1 MRKEET
7 MENQKAIAIY
17 TRKSKFTGKGES
29 IGNQVEV
36 CKDYVSRVMGPED
49 AQNCIVYEDEGF
61 SGGNLRRPAFKRMME
76 DAHEHKLKAIV
87 VYRLDRISRSVSD
100 FSALV
105 DELGRL
111 GVGFISVR
119 EQFDIDAVMGRA
131 MMYVSSV
138 FSQLERET
146 IAERIRDNMH
156 ELAKTGRWLGGNT
169 PTGYQSKEVSTVTAD
184 GKTRK
189 SYWLTPIEEEAEV
202 VRTIFELFLKTD
214 SLTAVE
220 TELLRRRVKTK
231 QGNDFTRFAIKG
243 ILQNPVYAVADKD
256 VREYFRQKGS
266 EVYFEPED
274 CDGVCGIMA
283 YNRTE
288 QGRNKSSSLLPE
300 DQWIIA
306 LGFHPGLVSGKQ
318 WLQAQ
323 QALER
328 NKEKGY
334 RKPRHNEALLTG
346 LVYCTCGS
354 RMYPKLTKRKTADGE
369 LIYSYICKMKERSK
383 GERCSQ
389 GNINGNALDAMV
401 LEQIKTLAEDH
412 SYFAM
417 QMEKYRRFYTDNQDS
432 RNVQLEKLRQIFA
445 QNEKTIVS
453 LVDSLAMV
461 ESPAARPHIIKRI
474 EDVTAENKALEQQI
488 REQEGVCQANELT
501 MMEFLILQQKLVNF
515 SSAVDTMT
523 VEEKRSAIRS
533 VVRRIVWDGK
543 CAHIFFFGAEE
554 GDVEF
559 PDIETTADE
568 GERTENCSVD
578 DLKVPWGEDSK

>member
-7 MENQKAIAIY
+7 MKNQNAVAIY

-29 IGNQVEV
+29 IGNQVEL
-36 CKDYVSRVMGPED
+36 CKEYICRTMGKEYGED
-49 AQNCIVYEDEGF
+49 CVVYEDEGF
-61 SGGNLRRPAFKRMME
+61 SGGNLKRPAFRQMLE
-76 DAHEHKLKAIV
+76 DARAHKLKAIV
-87 VYRLDRISRSVSD
+87 VYRLDRISRNVSD
-100 FSALV
+100 FSGLIE
-105 DELGRL
+105 ELSRL
-111 GVGFISVR
+111 DVAFVSVR
-119 EQFDIDAVMGRA
+119 EQFDTGAVMGRA
-131 MMYVSSV
+131 MMYITSV

-169 PTGYQSKEVSTVTAD
+169 PTGYQSTEVSTVTVD

-189 SYWLTPIEEEAEV
+189 SYWLTPIEKEAEV
-202 VRTIFELFLKTD
+202 VRMIYDLFLQTD

-220 TELLRRRVKTK
+220 TELLCRRVKTK
-231 QGNDFTRFAIKG
+231 QGKDFTRFAIKG
-243 ILQNPVYAVADKD
+243 ILQNPVYAVADQE
-256 VREYFRQKGS
+256 VREYFRHKGS
-266 EVYFEPED
+266 EVCFEAED
-274 CDGVCGIMA
+274 CDGECGIMA
-283 YNRTE
+283 YNRTD
-288 QGRNKSSSLLPE
+288 QGRAKSSALLPE

-306 LGFHPGLVSGKQ
+306 LGIHPGLVSGKQ
-318 WLQAQ
+318 WLQVQ

-346 LVYCTCGS
+346 LICCTCGS

-389 GNINGNALDAMV
+389 RNINGNVLDAMV
-401 LEQIKTLAEDH
+401 VEQIKALAEDH
-412 SYFAM
+412 SYFAA
-417 QMEKYRRFYTDNQDS
+417 QMEKCRRLYTDNQDNQS
-432 RNVQLEKLRQIFA
+432 AHLEKLQQAYA

-474 EDVTAENKALEQQI
+474 EELTEENRELEQQI

-501 MMEFLILQQKLVNF
+501 MMEFLILQQKLASF
-515 SSAVDTMT
+515 GSAVDTMT
-523 VEEKRSAIRS
+523 VEEKRSAVRS
-533 VVRRIVWDGK
+533 VIRRVVWDGK

-554 GDVEF
+554 GDAEF
-559 PDIETTADE
+559 PDIEEIADE
-568 GERTENCSVD
+568 AGGMRDD